1 MIAPFLPMLAAR
13 AEPFDS
19 PEFLFE
25 VKWNGVRV
33 LTASADGRW
42 QLWGRDLADY
52 TYRYP
57 ELDMLTG
64 LPSGTVLD
72 GELVLLRNGLPDLE
86 AMLAR
91 HQLGCPTKIRQR
103 SQAEPV
109 TYVLFDVLC
118 HQGKSLLAEPLF
130 RRRQVLQQL
139 LEQFAEPRLVFS
151 EGIVGFGHAFF
162 EQAVAQGQEGVMAKH
177 LSSPYLPGRRSASW
191 RKIKPA
197 RLLPCVIVGFVPG
210 RHGFRRLLVAAPCEG
225 QLRYVATIHSGFT
238 AAVSAQLN
246 ELLVTRIR
254 SQPVVRCPERA
265 TWVQPE
271 LYCQV
276 RFLEWTHAGRL
287 RGASFQRLLTVQ
299 EQIHSPSSD
308 GVSSCVL
315 ARPSSKAIEAPGR
328 KNLDSGR
335 SHDRE

>member
-1 MIAPFLPMLAAR
+1 MITPFLPMLAAR

-19 PEFLFE
+19 PEFFFE
-25 VKWNGVRV
+25 VKWNGVRA
-33 LTASADGRW
+33 LAASADGRW

-57 ELDMLTG
+57 ELAVLTG

-72 GELVLLRNGLPDLE
+72 GELVLLRAGLPDLE

-103 SQAEPV
+103 SQAAPV
-109 TYVLFDVLC
+109 TYVLFDALC
-118 HQGKSLLAEPLF
+118 HQGKSLLAEPLY

-139 LEQFAEPRLVFS
+139 LEQLAQPRLVFS
-151 EGIVGFGHAFF
+151 EGIVGFGQAFF
-162 EQAVAQGQEGVMAKH
+162 KQAVAQGQEGVKAKH

-197 RLLPCVIVGFVPG
+197 RLLLCVIVGFVPG
-210 RHGFRRLLVAAPCEG
+210 RQGFRRLLVAAPCEG
-225 QLRYVATIHSGFT
+225 QLRYVASIHAGFT
-238 AAVSAQLN
+238 SAVNAQLN
-246 ELLVTRIR
+246 AQLVTRIR
-254 SQPVVRCPERA
+254 SQPVVRCPEHA

-276 RFLEWTHAGRL
+276 RFLEWTRAGRL
-287 RGASFQRLLTVQ
+287 RGASFERLLSVQ
-299 EQIHSPSSD
+299 EQIHLPSSD
-308 GVSSCVL
+308 G
-315 ARPSSKAIEAPGR
+315 ARRVPIPP
-328 KNLDSGR
+328 
-335 SHDRE
+335 

>member
-1 MIAPFLPMLAAR
+1 MIKPLLPMLAAR

-25 VKWNGVRV
+25 VKWNGVRA
-33 LTASADGRW
+33 LAASADGRW

-72 GELVLLRNGLPDLE
+72 GELVLLRDGLPDLE

-109 TYVLFDVLC
+109 TYVLFDALC
-118 HQGKSLLAEPLF
+118 HQGRSLLAEPLY

-139 LEQFAEPRLVFS
+139 LEQLPEPRLVFS
-151 EGIVGFGHAFF
+151 EGIVGFGQAFF

-191 RKIKPA
+191 QKIKPA

-210 RHGFRRLLVAAPCEG
+210 RHGFRRLLVAAPRDR
-225 QLRYVATIHSGFT
+225 QLRYVASLHAGFT
-238 AAVSAQLN
+238 SAMHAQLSA
-246 ELLVTRIR
+246 LLATHIR
-254 SQPVVRCPERA
+254 EQAVVPCPERA
-265 TWVQPE
+265 TWVEPE
-271 LYCQV
+271 LFCQV

-287 RGASFQRLLTVQ
+287 RGASFQSLLSETG
-299 EQIHSPSSD
+299 QICSASAKE
-308 GVSSCVL
+308 VSS
-315 ARPSSKAIEAPGR
+315 AGQDG
-328 KNLDSGR
+328 N
-335 SHDRE
+335 